1 MSRTLLVSPYSP
13 YSPSLSHHCNIC
25 EQVTALKVMYA
36 AVAVVLFA
44 VYVVRVF
51 LLSRGE
57 RYTSVV

>member
-1 MSRTLLVSPYSP
+1 M
-13 YSPSLSHHCNIC
+13 C
-25 EQVTALKVMYA
+25 EQVTALKVLYA